1 MISAVRGRIDRLARR
16 IAWLFER
23 LGLTPNG
30 VTFLALVVASAGAY
44 LIATGHLIWGAGIAG
59 LGSVLDAFDG
69 ALARR
74 TGDVTT
80 FGGYLDSLLDR
91 YVDGIVF
98 FAVGWYYDTLLMW
111 ALVFAALL
119 GALATSYAK
128 ARTYQDAS
136 PDPTSWPDLIERA
149 ERLILLLFGV
159 GIQGIVFAVW
169 GGPDFLPWLVG
180 LLAVLGHLTVIQRAW
195 RAKGFLEGTG

>member
-1 MISAVRGRIDRLARR
+1 MISAVRGRIDTVVRR

-23 LGLTPNG
+23 LGVTPNG
-30 VTFLALVVASAGAY
+30 VTFLALVIASAGAY
-44 LIATGHLIWGAGIAG
+44 LIATGHLIWGAAVAG

-74 TGDVTT
+74 TGNVTT

-91 YVDGIVF
+91 YVDGIAL
-98 FAVGWYYDTLLMW
+98 FAVGWYADTLLMW

-136 PDPTSWPDLIERA
+136 PDPGAWPDLIERP
-149 ERLILLLFGV
+149 ERLLLLLGGI
-159 GIQGIVFAVW
+159 GIQGIVFALW
-169 GGPDFLPWLVG
+169 GGPDYLAWLIG
-180 LLAVLGHLTVIQRAW
+180 GLAVLGHVTVIQRAW
-195 RAKGFLEGTG
+195 RAKGFLEDGP